1 MEHKWV
7 VLGFSGLES
16 VWVILGLRLLAGF
29 RASYPKASVLII
41 GLMFAGL
48 SCIGAAL
55 SPTDP
60 FGKLQLL
67 SIALFVYLNLF
78 LFGSAYLLFREN
90 FRTAVAIGCLA
101 SVLVL
106 VGLYAFFVEP
116 NLLEVTRLTIST
128 PKLKTPVRLALIADI
143 QTEAPGAYERAA
155 LQKVQAERPDLILF
169 LGDYIQIKGRSKYTA
184 ACEVFNRMLLEANL
198 QAPLGIHAVRG
209 NVDRSNIMRWYF
221 SGLPVTSYE
230 QTGRMDLGPLILT
243 GLSFEDSLEKNLS
256 VQAAEKYHIVFGHHP
271 NFSLGKVD
279 ADLLLAGHTHGGQV
293 RLPFIGPIMTL
304 ARIPRSWASGLTTL
318 GPNKTLIVSRGI
330 GMERV
335 NAPQMRFNCKPEI
348 VIVNLVPR
356 K

>member
-1 MEHKWV
+1 
-7 VLGFSGLES
+7 
-16 VWVILGLRLLAGF
+16 
-29 RASYPKASVLII
+29 
-41 GLMFAGL
+41 MFAVL

-67 SIALFVYLNLF
+67 SIALFVYLNLL

-116 NLLEVTRLTIST
+116 NLLEVTRLTISA
-128 PKLKTPVRLALIADI
+128 PKLKIPVRVAILADI
-143 QTEAPGAYERAA
+143 QTEDPGSYERAA
-155 LQKVQAERPDLILF
+155 LQKAQEEKPDLILF
-169 LGDYIQIKGRSKYTA
+169 LGDYVQIKGRSKYTA
-184 ACEVFNRMLLEANL
+184 ACEAFNKMLHEVNL
-198 QAPLGIHAVRG
+198 QAPLGIHAIRG
-209 NVDRSNIMRWYF
+209 NVDRSNIGHWYF
-221 SGLPVTSYE
+221 SGLPVTIFE
-230 QTGRMDLGPLILT
+230 QTKRVDLGPVILT
-243 GLSFEDSLEKNLS
+243 GLAFEDSLNKTLS
-256 VQAAEKYHIVFGHHP
+256 ISHEEKYHIVFGHHP

-293 RLPFIGPIMTL
+293 VLPYIGPIMTL
-304 ARIPRSWASGLTTL
+304 ARIPRSWASGTTKL
-318 GPNKTLIVSRGI
+318 GPNKTLIVSRRI

-348 VIVNLVPR
+348 VIVDLVPR